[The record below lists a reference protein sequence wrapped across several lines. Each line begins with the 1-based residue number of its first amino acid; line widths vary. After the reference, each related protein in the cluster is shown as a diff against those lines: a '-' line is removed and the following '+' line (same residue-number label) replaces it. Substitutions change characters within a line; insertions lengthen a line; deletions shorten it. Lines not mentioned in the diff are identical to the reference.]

1 MYDNVIHCV
10 IIAVL
15 IEQCIMDTVG
25 EYMARRPTRRH
36 AVLGVS
42 IVLIIAIIAGAIM
55 ATGSIVYSAEN
66 MKTLALYNSVGTAV
80 NITSYK
86 TDGGVLT
93 FTPADSDVAK
103 IVITYDFQF
112 REAKSSVNTI
122 VVDLSGL
129 EKSSTTTAVVAK
141 VYLSDGTYDLALGT
155 IDLSKDNKVLTYYV
169 SPDDWKNFNDFSN
182 VMIKIIFYDENG
194 TVANYVAQGAESTLK
209 TDFKVMINTTTVNSF
224 IASAI
229 VAIVVAIRKVA
240 HAVTSIIGS
249 AAAALIANS
258 AVLTLAIPLVV
269 AFLAF
274 TETGKKSRKKLF
286 GI

>member
-1 MYDNVIHCV
+1 MARRPSRKHAAIGVFV
-10 IIAVL
+10 VLIIAVL
-15 IEQCIMDTVG
+15 
-25 EYMARRPTRRH
+25 
-36 AVLGVS
+36 
-42 IVLIIAIIAGAIM
+42 AGAIM
-55 ATGSIVYSAEN
+55 ATGSTVYSADN
-66 MKTLALYNSVGTAV
+66 MKTLALYNAVGTVV

-86 TDGGVLT
+86 TDGGVLQ

-155 IDLSKDNKVLTYYV
+155 IDLDKSKVLTYYV

-194 TVANYVAQGAESTLK
+194 TVVNYVAQGAESSLK
-209 TDFKVMINTTTVNSF
+209 TDFKVMLNTSTVNSF

-229 VAIVVAIRKVA
+229 VAVIVAIRKFA
-240 HAVTSIIGS
+240 HAVLSIMGS

-258 AVLTLAIPLVV
+258 AILTLIIPL
-269 AFLAF
+269 AIAAIAYY
-274 TETGKKSRKKLF
+274 ESEKKGRKLF
-286 GI
+286 R